1 MLDNTL
7 LYGSVAGFAW
17 LSLLT
22 VYYAVL
28 RKRRAVLSMFASF
41 AVAGVVTVW
50 TAVVLLAGAAL
61 YHYLFGGLTMS
72 WELIFSIF
80 VAAYV
85 ISVAQL
91 TLFFVFN
98 QWSVRRI
105 VRRYRSLVNEELTQR
120 LNETVDMSS
129 MVEEF
134 DIGQVEVLV
143 VDDLEANAHTMALAR
158 PSLFSPKLGKDVLVV
173 KRPLVETLD
182 GDELR
187 AALAHE
193 LAHIE
198 ELDAR
203 FRPYFEVLARV
214 YFFDPF
220 IRVIRS
226 RMRRLQEYGADE
238 RAVEVTGDPAALARA
253 LVKVADRERDVRGA
267 TFEVKERAERLS
279 SLADGGGEK
288 MKATTGTGT

>member
-1 MLDNTL
+1 
-7 LYGSVAGFAW
+7 
-17 LSLLT
+17 
-22 VYYAVL
+22 
-28 RKRRAVLSMFASF
+28 MFASF

-50 TAVVLLAGAAL
+50 TAVALIAGAGF
-61 YHYLFGGLTMS
+61 YHYLFGGLSMS
-72 WELIFSIF
+72 WGIVFSIF

-85 ISVAQL
+85 ISVAEL

-98 QWSVRRI
+98 QWSVRRV
-105 VRRYRSLVNEELTQR
+105 VRRYRGLVNEELTAR
-120 LNETVDMSS
+120 LNETVDVSS

-143 VDDLEANAHTMALAR
+143 VDDIEANAHTMALAR

-173 KRPLVETLD
+173 KRPLVETLNE
-182 GDELR
+182 DELR
-187 AALAHE
+187 AAIAHE

-220 IRVIRS
+220 IRAIRD
-226 RMRRLQEYGADE
+226 RMRGLQEYGADG
-238 RAVEVTGDPAALARA
+238 RAVEVTDDPAALARA
-253 LVKVADRERDVRGA
+253 LVKVADHESDARGA
-267 TFEVKERAERLS
+267 SFEVKERAERLS
-279 SLADGGGEK
+279 SLADGKGSKER
-288 MKATTGTGT
+288 MKASPERGT